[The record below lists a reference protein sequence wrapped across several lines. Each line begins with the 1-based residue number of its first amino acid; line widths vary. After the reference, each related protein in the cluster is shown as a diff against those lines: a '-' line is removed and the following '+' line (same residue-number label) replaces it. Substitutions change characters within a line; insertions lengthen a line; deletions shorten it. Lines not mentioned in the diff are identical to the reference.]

1 MTRRMMFGLLG
12 LASALLTGCTGSSED
27 VRATFCRHLAED
39 LTGQGPADDWQLAVV
54 AFNRPSYATVAVE
67 HPGGASATC
76 WFAYEEFGEETAET
90 HVDPLSAYET
100 LPYAMTVNGRRV
112 DDRSLLQAIN
122 TEQRRQGHAA
132 IDQLRGVAPR

>member
-1 MTRRMMFGLLG
+1 MTRWMICGLLG
-12 LASALLTGCTGSSED
+12 MAFTLLTGCTGSSED
-27 VRATFCRHLAED
+27 VRATFCRHLAEG

-100 LPYAMTVNGRRV
+100 LPYAMTVNGQRV
-112 DDRSLLQAIN
+112 DDRTLLHAIN
-122 TEQRRQGHAA
+122 TEQRRQGHAVLE
-132 IDQLRGVAPR
+132 QLRGTTSR